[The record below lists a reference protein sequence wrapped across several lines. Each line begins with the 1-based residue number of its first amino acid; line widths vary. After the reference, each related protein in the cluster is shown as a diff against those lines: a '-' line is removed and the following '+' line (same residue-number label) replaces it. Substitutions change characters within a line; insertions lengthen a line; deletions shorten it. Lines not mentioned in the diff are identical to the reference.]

1 MDTKMWIVQY
11 IPNNNSQPWSTLA
24 SYDKKESAILHASK
38 VSDEYFM
45 VKVTAP
51 DGSVI
56 WSN

>member
-1 MDTKMWIVQY
+1 MWNVEY
-11 IPNNNSQPWSTLA
+11 IANKNSQPWSVLG
-24 SYDKKESAILHASK
+24 SYDNETSAINQAAHASH
-38 VSDEYFM
+38 EYFM